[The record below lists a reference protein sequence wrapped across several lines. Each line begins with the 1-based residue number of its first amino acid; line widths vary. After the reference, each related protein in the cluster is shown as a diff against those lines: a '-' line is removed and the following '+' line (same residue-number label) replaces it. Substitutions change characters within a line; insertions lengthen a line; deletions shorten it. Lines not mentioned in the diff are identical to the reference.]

1 MFDLRFC
8 KVFMIFTGLETAS
21 VSKSNPPFMF
31 MSFLKMFVKI
41 VKIFSKKTKELYHKI
56 NDEKECASD
65 LRNDFIPLSY
75 GKILD
80 KKERNDCRVPSV

>member
-1 MFDLRFC
+1 MSCLNFKTFVLKYTYSNNF
-8 KVFMIFTGLETAS
+8 KTIFLT
-21 VSKSNPPFMF
+21 VSFY
-31 MSFLKMFVKI
+31 VYE
-41 VKIFSKKTKELYHKI
+41 FSQDVCQNSTKTKELYCKI
-56 NDEKECASD
+56 NDEKECECD